1 MAINKKCGGP
11 INKNTADLLFSI
23 KEEASTA
30 EQQVE
35 TLTEEVQALST
46 TVSNAKVSA
55 IFVVENGS
63 SVGEGQITVSQ
74 EDQED
79 QTISFPIT
87 EGQDPFSVLGSVSVV
102 CGQPFSFTVGF
113 QDGIVNVIDESTY
126 EEVTGEADFQMVE
139 FTGSEPTWT
148 TTIHS
153 NGRVSIY
160 QK

>member
-23 KEEASTA
+23 KEEASIA
-30 EQQVE
+30 EQQVG
-35 TLTEEVQALST
+35 TLTEEVQALNT
-46 TVSNAKVSA
+46 AVSNAKVNA
-55 IFVVENGS
+55 IFVVAYGQT
-63 SVGEGQITVSQ
+63 VPEGQITVSQ
-74 EDQED
+74 EGQEN
-79 QTISFPIT
+79 QTISFPLT

-113 QDGIVNVIDESTY
+113 QDSIVSVIDESIY
-126 EEVTGEADFQMVE
+126 EEVTGEADFQMVA